1 MRHLTR
7 SVTPSLLP
15 GLLLGLLLTGCT
27 AHARATPHAAVRV
40 TASPVRPA
48 DATRAAALERAACQ
62 AWAQIREAH
71 DVGTVHDLRATALA
85 RAAQAADLDPRWRP
99 LAQDLTTLGTVEL
112 AYAKAGVSEAYS
124 LRPRMDALQSSVG
137 KDC

>member
-7 SVTPSLLP
+7 SVPP
-15 GLLLGLLLTGCT
+15 YLLLGLLLAGCT
-27 AHARATPHAAVRV
+27 ASARATPHAAVRA

-62 AWAQIREAH
+62 AWSRIPEAH

-85 RAAQAADLDPRWRP
+85 RATQAADLDPRWRP

-112 AYAKAGVSEAYS
+112 AYAEATVSEAYS
-124 LRPRMDALQSSVG
+124 LRPRMDALQSAVG